1 MEKFLKEHPFNGS
14 QRDVASVLDY
24 LTVCYLEEYPISSER
39 VKEIQDKM
47 APYYEGVP
55 FAVSEQLFQ
64 LVYDLCGAYEDAA
77 FREGLKVGL
86 HLGNE
91 IRTII

>member
-1 MEKFLKEHPFNGS
+1 MENYLMEHPFNES

-24 LTVCYLEEYPISSER
+24 LTACYLEDHPISSER
-39 VKEIQDKM
+39 VKAIQDEM
-47 APYYEGVP
+47 APYYEGVS

-86 HLGNE
+86 HLCNE
-91 IRTII
+91 IRRT